1 MENTTPTFSEGMG
14 QEPKLTEVQKIQQR
28 VANSRVLLSPAVAQS
43 CLATVELALN
53 SGLFKMTDLDAAV
66 QIREEI
72 TKGIIDHNTTVAT
85 AQKQLEQAQLRDQEE
100 LERQLAEQREQER
113 QQLVDERILR
123 KTTQNRLAQM
133 EAILLKAGVS
143 IDLDGD
149 GTVGLPAGVQEE
161 TLTASESQQ
170 VAEILKTETPTPV
183 LEPVVP
189 VASSAMRLAR
199 SLNPVGVE
207 QPSVPLDT
215 PQSHTVIPSPVE
227 TNKPISENEEFVG
240 QIEAAKKSF
249 AEFVE
254 PKEVILEPTTI
265 IPEDANTSTEDFL
278 EEVEL
283 VATMNDLEEK
293 ETEEEYL
300 ESFPSL
306 ANISSGVSSED
317 QMEMDLIDEEE
328 FNASFDMEDEL
339 AVPVEDDTVPF
350 PTLDIGYESSK
361 PVVSGGNAP
370 NLKASVPTAPT
381 ITAPV
386 LEENDVVL
394 KQSDIKVFEEDLTE
408 PVEDEDEY
416 EEISIPSPSELNVM
430 TKSGILKEADKLG
443 FELTGTKNQMIEQF
457 SEQTEAFIAQL
468 QEDGEFLSA
477 SDTDEGVED
486 DGDEN
491 NRDGGYF

>member
-53 SGLFKMTDLDAAV
+53 SGLFKMADLDAAV

-100 LERQLAEQREQER
+100 LAKQLAEQREQER

-149 GTVGLPAGVQEE
+149 GTIGLPAGVQAE
-161 TLTASESQQ
+161 TLTASESEQ
-170 VAEILKTETPTPV
+170 VAEILKTEVPTPV

-199 SLNPVGVE
+199 SLNPVGAE
-207 QPSVPLDT
+207 QPIVPLDT

-283 VATMNDLEEK
+283 VSTMDEL
-293 ETEEEYL
+293 
-300 ESFPSL
+300 
-306 ANISSGVSSED
+306 D
-317 QMEMDLIDEEE
+317 QFEQDLIDEEQ
-328 FNASFDMEDEL
+328 FNASFENDQVEYEDEL
-339 AVPVEDDTVPF
+339 LDMPNVTEEHS
-350 PTLDIGYESSK
+350 TLDIGYETSK

-370 NLKASVPTAPT
+370 NLKATVPTAPSV
-381 ITAPV
+381 TAPV
-386 LEENDVVL
+386 LGENDVVL
-394 KQSDIKVFEEDLTE
+394 KQSDIRVFEEDLTE
-408 PVEDEDEY
+408 PVEEEDEY

-430 TKSGILKEADKLG
+430 TKSGILKEAEKLG

-457 SEQTEAFIAQL
+457 TEQTEAFIAQL

-477 SDTDEGVED
+477 SDTDGVDD

>member
-143 IDLDGD
+143 VDLDGD

-199 SLNPVGVE
+199 SLNPVGAE
-207 QPSVPLDT
+207 QPIVPLDT

-254 PKEVILEPTTI
+254 PQEVVTKEIVLEPTTI

-283 VATMNDLEEK
+283 VATMNDLEEE
-293 ETEEEYL
+293 ETEEEY
-300 ESFPSL
+300 L

-430 TKSGILKEADKLG
+430 TKSGILKEANKLG

-457 SEQTEAFIAQL
+457 TEQTEAFIAQL

-477 SDTDEGVED
+477 SDTDGVDD

>member
-53 SGLFKMTDLDAAV
+53 SGLFKMADLDAAV

-100 LERQLAEQREQER
+100 LAKQLAEQREQER

-149 GTVGLPAGVQEE
+149 GTIGLPAGVQAE
-161 TLTASESQQ
+161 TLTASESEQ
-170 VAEILKTETPTPV
+170 VAEILKTEVPTPV

-207 QPSVPLDT
+207 QPIVPLDT

-254 PKEVILEPTTI
+254 PKEVILEPKTI
-265 IPEDANTSTEDFL
+265 IPEDDNTSTEDFL

-283 VATMNDLEEK
+283 VSTMDEL
-293 ETEEEYL
+293 
-300 ESFPSL
+300 
-306 ANISSGVSSED
+306 D
-317 QMEMDLIDEEE
+317 QFEQDLIDEEQ
-328 FNASFDMEDEL
+328 FNASFENDQVEYEDEL
-339 AVPVEDDTVPF
+339 LDMPNVTEEHS
-350 PTLDIGYESSK
+350 TLDIGYETSK

-370 NLKASVPTAPT
+370 NLKATVPTAPSV
-381 ITAPV
+381 TAPV
-386 LEENDVVL
+386 LGENDVVL
-394 KQSDIKVFEEDLTE
+394 KQSDIRVFEEDLTE
-408 PVEDEDEY
+408 PVEEEDEY

-430 TKSGILKEADKLG
+430 SKSGILKEAEKLG

-457 SEQTEAFIAQL
+457 TEQTEAFIAQL

-477 SDTDEGVED
+477 SDTDGVDD

>member
-1 MENTTPTFSEGMG
+1 MEQFDTPPTFESEQVQPTEMERLVDRMQNFSIG
-14 QEPKLTEVQKIQQR
+14 LT
-28 VANSRVLLSPAVAQS
+28 PATAQAT
-43 CLATVELALN
+43 LATVTR
-53 SGLFKMTDLDAAV
+53 GLEQGMFKIEELDAIIT
-66 QIREEI
+66 IREEVN
-72 TKGIIDHNTTVAT
+72 KGIIEYNG
-85 AQKQLEQAQLRDQEE
+85 QMKQAQERMQVLQQEE
-100 LERQLAEQREQER
+100 VIKQQEEIANRIERERVKVRDERQL
-113 QQLVDERILR
+113 R
-123 KTTQNRLAQM
+123 KSTQDRLKLM
-133 EAILLKAGVS
+133 EDALAKAGIT

-149 GTVGLPAGVQEE
+149 GVIGLPAGEVA
-161 TLTASESQQ
+161 TPLTQTEQQ
-170 VAEILKTETPTPV
+170 RVDQIVADTPAPTPAPAPKPTSGAFK
-183 LEPVVP
+183 LARMMNPSEEPV
-189 VASSAMRLAR
+189 
-199 SLNPVGVE
+199 
-207 QPSVPLDT
+207 VPLDT

-293 ETEEEYL
+293 ETEEDYL

>member
-53 SGLFKMTDLDAAV
+53 SGLFKMADLDAAV

-100 LERQLAEQREQER
+100 LAKQLAEQREQER

-149 GTVGLPAGVQEE
+149 GTIGLPAGVQAE
-161 TLTASESQQ
+161 TLTASESEQ
-170 VAEILKTETPTPV
+170 VAEILKTEVPTPV

-207 QPSVPLDT
+207 QPIVPLDT

-265 IPEDANTSTEDFL
+265 IPEDANTSTADFL

-283 VATMNDLEEK
+283 VSTMDEL
-293 ETEEEYL
+293 
-300 ESFPSL
+300 
-306 ANISSGVSSED
+306 D
-317 QMEMDLIDEEE
+317 QFEQDLIDEEQ
-328 FNASFDMEDEL
+328 FNASFENDQVEYEDEL
-339 AVPVEDDTVPF
+339 LDMPNVTEEHS
-350 PTLDIGYESSK
+350 TLDIGYETSK

-370 NLKASVPTAPT
+370 NLKATVPTAPSV
-381 ITAPV
+381 TAPV
-386 LEENDVVL
+386 LGENDVVL
-394 KQSDIKVFEEDLTE
+394 KQSDIRVFEEDLTE
-408 PVEDEDEY
+408 PVEEEDEY

-430 TKSGILKEADKLG
+430 TKSGILKEAEKLG
-443 FELTGTKNQMIEQF
+443 FELIGTKNQMIEQF
-457 SEQTEAFIAQL
+457 TEQTEAFIAQL

-477 SDTDEGVED
+477 SDTDGVDD

>member
-207 QPSVPLDT
+207 QPTVPLDT

-283 VATMNDLEEK
+283 VATMNDFE
-293 ETEEEYL
+293 
-300 ESFPSL
+300 
-306 ANISSGVSSED
+306 ED
-317 QMEMDLIDEEE
+317 QMEMDLIDEEQ
-328 FNASFDMEDEL
+328 FNASFENDKVEYEDTLLDMPNVTEEHS
-339 AVPVEDDTVPF
+339 
-350 PTLDIGYESSK
+350 TLDIGYESSK
-361 PVVSGGNAP
+361 PIVSGGNAP
-370 NLKASVPTAPT
+370 NLKATVPTAPSV
-381 ITAPV
+381 TAPV
-386 LEENDVVL
+386 LGENDVVL
-394 KQSDIKVFEEDLTE
+394 KTSDIRIFEEEL
-408 PVEDEDEY
+408 PSVEEEEEY
-416 EEISIPSPSELNVM
+416 EEISIPSPSELKSL
-430 TKSGILKEADKLG
+430 TKNGILQEAKKLG
-443 FELTGTKNQMIEQF
+443 FELTGTKSQMIEQF
-457 SEQTEAFIAQL
+457 TEQTEAFIAQL
-468 QEDGEFLSA
+468 QEDGDFLSA

>member
-143 IDLDGD
+143 VDLDGD

-207 QPSVPLDT
+207 QPAVPLDT

-227 TNKPISENEEFVG
+227 NLSDKEQFEEK
-240 QIEAAKKSF
+240 IEEARKSF

-283 VATMNDLEEK
+283 VATMNDFE
-293 ETEEEYL
+293 
-300 ESFPSL
+300 
-306 ANISSGVSSED
+306 ED
-317 QMEMDLIDEEE
+317 QMEMDLIDEEQ
-328 FNASFDMEDEL
+328 FNASFENDKVEDDGSSQWDVYEDEL
-339 AVPVEDDTVPF
+339 LDMPNVTEEHS
-350 PTLDIGYESSK
+350 TLDIGYESSK

>member
-53 SGLFKMTDLDAAV
+53 SGLFKMADLDAAV

-100 LERQLAEQREQER
+100 LAKQLAEQREQER

-149 GTVGLPAGVQEE
+149 GTIGLPAGVQAE
-161 TLTASESQQ
+161 TLTASESEQ
-170 VAEILKTETPTPV
+170 VAEILKTEVPTPV

-207 QPSVPLDT
+207 QPIVPLDT

-265 IPEDANTSTEDFL
+265 IPEDANTSTADFL

-283 VATMNDLEEK
+283 VSTMDEL
-293 ETEEEYL
+293 
-300 ESFPSL
+300 
-306 ANISSGVSSED
+306 D
-317 QMEMDLIDEEE
+317 QFEQDLIDEEQ
-328 FNASFDMEDEL
+328 FNASFENDQVEYEDEL
-339 AVPVEDDTVPF
+339 LDMPNVTEEHS
-350 PTLDIGYESSK
+350 TLDIGYETSK

-370 NLKASVPTAPT
+370 NLKATVPTAPSV
-381 ITAPV
+381 TAPV
-386 LEENDVVL
+386 LGENDVVL
-394 KQSDIKVFEEDLTE
+394 KQSDIRVFEEDLTE
-408 PVEDEDEY
+408 PVEEEDEY

-430 TKSGILKEADKLG
+430 SKSGILKEAEKLG

-457 SEQTEAFIAQL
+457 TEQTEAFIAQL

-477 SDTDEGVED
+477 SDTDGVDD

>member
-53 SGLFKMTDLDAAV
+53 SGLFKMADLDAAV

-100 LERQLAEQREQER
+100 LAKQLAEQREQER

-149 GTVGLPAGVQEE
+149 GTIGLPAGVQAE
-161 TLTASESQQ
+161 TLTASESEQ
-170 VAEILKTETPTPV
+170 VAEILKTEVPTPV

-199 SLNPVGVE
+199 SLNPVGAE
-207 QPSVPLDT
+207 QPIVPLDT

-265 IPEDANTSTEDFL
+265 IPEDANTSTADFL

-283 VATMNDLEEK
+283 VSTMDEL
-293 ETEEEYL
+293 
-300 ESFPSL
+300 
-306 ANISSGVSSED
+306 D
-317 QMEMDLIDEEE
+317 QFEQDLIDEEQ
-328 FNASFDMEDEL
+328 FNASFENDQVEYEDEL
-339 AVPVEDDTVPF
+339 LDMPNVTEEHS
-350 PTLDIGYESSK
+350 TLDIGYETSK

-370 NLKASVPTAPT
+370 NLKATVPTAPSV
-381 ITAPV
+381 TAPV
-386 LEENDVVL
+386 LGENDVVL
-394 KQSDIKVFEEDLTE
+394 KQSDIRVFEEDLTE
-408 PVEDEDEY
+408 PVEEEDEY

-430 TKSGILKEADKLG
+430 SKSGILKEAEKLG
-443 FELTGTKNQMIEQF
+443 FELIGTKNQMIEQF
-457 SEQTEAFIAQL
+457 TEQTEAFIAQL

-477 SDTDEGVED
+477 SDTDGVDD

>member
-53 SGLFKMTDLDAAV
+53 SGLFKMADLDAAV

-100 LERQLAEQREQER
+100 LAKQLAEQREQER

-149 GTVGLPAGVQEE
+149 GTIGLPAGVQAE
-161 TLTASESQQ
+161 TLTASESEQ
-170 VAEILKTETPTPV
+170 VAEILRTEVPTPV

-207 QPSVPLDT
+207 QPIVPLDT

-283 VATMNDLEEK
+283 VSTMDEL
-293 ETEEEYL
+293 
-300 ESFPSL
+300 
-306 ANISSGVSSED
+306 D
-317 QMEMDLIDEEE
+317 QFEQDLIDEEQ
-328 FNASFDMEDEL
+328 FNASFENDQVEYEDEL
-339 AVPVEDDTVPF
+339 LDMPNVTEEHS
-350 PTLDIGYESSK
+350 TLDIGYETSK

-370 NLKASVPTAPT
+370 NLKATVPTAPSV
-381 ITAPV
+381 TAPV
-386 LEENDVVL
+386 LGENDVVL
-394 KQSDIKVFEEDLTE
+394 KQSDIRVFEEDLTE
-408 PVEDEDEY
+408 PVEEEDEY

-430 TKSGILKEADKLG
+430 TKSGILKEAEKLG
-443 FELTGTKNQMIEQF
+443 FELIGTKNQMIEQF
-457 SEQTEAFIAQL
+457 TEQTEAFIAQL

-477 SDTDEGVED
+477 SDTDGVDD

>member
-53 SGLFKMTDLDAAV
+53 SGLFKMADLDAAV

-100 LERQLAEQREQER
+100 LAKQLAEQREQER

-149 GTVGLPAGVQEE
+149 GTIGLPAGVQAE
-161 TLTASESQQ
+161 TLTASESEQ
-170 VAEILKTETPTPV
+170 VAEILKTEVPTPV

-199 SLNPVGVE
+199 SLNPVGAE
-207 QPSVPLDT
+207 QPIVPLDT

-283 VATMNDLEEK
+283 VSTMDEL
-293 ETEEEYL
+293 
-300 ESFPSL
+300 
-306 ANISSGVSSED
+306 D
-317 QMEMDLIDEEE
+317 QFEQDLIDEEQ
-328 FNASFDMEDEL
+328 FNASFENDQVEYEDEL
-339 AVPVEDDTVPF
+339 LDMPNVTEEHS
-350 PTLDIGYESSK
+350 TLDIGYETSK

-370 NLKASVPTAPT
+370 NLKATVPTAPSV
-381 ITAPV
+381 TAPV
-386 LEENDVVL
+386 LGENDVVL
-394 KQSDIKVFEEDLTE
+394 KQSDIRVFEEDLTE
-408 PVEDEDEY
+408 PVEEEDEY

-430 TKSGILKEADKLG
+430 TKSGILKEAEKLG
-443 FELTGTKNQMIEQF
+443 FELIGTKNQMIEQF
-457 SEQTEAFIAQL
+457 TEQTEAFIAQL

-477 SDTDEGVED
+477 SDTDGVDD

>member
-53 SGLFKMTDLDAAV
+53 SGLFKMADLDAAV

-100 LERQLAEQREQER
+100 LAKQLAEQREQER

-149 GTVGLPAGVQEE
+149 GTIGLPAGVQAE
-161 TLTASESQQ
+161 TLTASESEQ
-170 VAEILKTETPTPV
+170 VAEILKTEVPTPV

-199 SLNPVGVE
+199 SLNPVGAE
-207 QPSVPLDT
+207 QPVDSTPYEHRMPVPLDT
-215 PQSHTVIPSPVE
+215 PQSHTVIPSPAE
-227 TNKPISENEEFVG
+227 TNKPTSEKEEFDG
-240 QIEAAKKSF
+240 RIEEARKSF

-254 PKEVILEPTTI
+254 PKEVILEPTTS
-265 IPEDANTSTEDFL
+265 IPEDANTSTADFL

-283 VATMNDLEEK
+283 VSTMDEL
-293 ETEEEYL
+293 
-300 ESFPSL
+300 
-306 ANISSGVSSED
+306 D
-317 QMEMDLIDEEE
+317 QFEQDLIDEEQ
-328 FNASFDMEDEL
+328 FNASFENDKVEYEDTLLDMPNVTEEHS
-339 AVPVEDDTVPF
+339 
-350 PTLDIGYESSK
+350 TLDIGYETSK

-370 NLKASVPTAPT
+370 NLKATVPTAPSV
-381 ITAPV
+381 TAPV
-386 LEENDVVL
+386 LGENDVVL
-394 KQSDIKVFEEDLTE
+394 KQSDIRVFEEDLTE
-408 PVEDEDEY
+408 PVEEEDEY

-430 TKSGILKEADKLG
+430 SKSGILKEAEKLG

-457 SEQTEAFIAQL
+457 TEQTEAFIAQL

-477 SDTDEGVED
+477 SDTDGVDD

>member
-53 SGLFKMTDLDAAV
+53 SGLFKMADLDAAV

-100 LERQLAEQREQER
+100 LAKQLAEQREQER

-149 GTVGLPAGVQEE
+149 GTIGLPAGVQAE
-161 TLTASESQQ
+161 TLTASESEQ
-170 VAEILKTETPTPV
+170 VAEILKTEVPTPV

-207 QPSVPLDT
+207 QPIVPLDT

-283 VATMNDLEEK
+283 VSTMDEL
-293 ETEEEYL
+293 
-300 ESFPSL
+300 
-306 ANISSGVSSED
+306 D
-317 QMEMDLIDEEE
+317 QFEQDLIDEEQ
-328 FNASFDMEDEL
+328 FNASFENDQVEYEDEL
-339 AVPVEDDTVPF
+339 LDMPNVTEEHS
-350 PTLDIGYESSK
+350 TLDIGYETSK

-370 NLKASVPTAPT
+370 NLKATVPTAPSV
-381 ITAPV
+381 TAPV
-386 LEENDVVL
+386 LGENDVVL
-394 KQSDIKVFEEDLTE
+394 KQSDIRVFEEDLTE
-408 PVEDEDEY
+408 PVEEEDEY

-430 TKSGILKEADKLG
+430 SKSGILKEAEKLG

-457 SEQTEAFIAQL
+457 TEQTEAFIAQL

-477 SDTDEGVED
+477 SDTDGVDD

>member
-53 SGLFKMTDLDAAV
+53 SGLFKMADLDAAV

-100 LERQLAEQREQER
+100 LAKQLAEQREQER

-149 GTVGLPAGVQEE
+149 GTIGLPAGVQAE
-161 TLTASESQQ
+161 TLTASESEQ
-170 VAEILKTETPTPV
+170 VAEILKTEVPTPV

-199 SLNPVGVE
+199 SLNPVGAE
-207 QPSVPLDT
+207 QPIVPLDT

-265 IPEDANTSTEDFL
+265 IPEDANTSTADFL

-283 VATMNDLEEK
+283 VSTMDEL
-293 ETEEEYL
+293 
-300 ESFPSL
+300 
-306 ANISSGVSSED
+306 D
-317 QMEMDLIDEEE
+317 QFEQDLIDEEQ
-328 FNASFDMEDEL
+328 FNASFENDQVEYEDEL
-339 AVPVEDDTVPF
+339 LDMPNVTEEHS
-350 PTLDIGYESSK
+350 TLDIGYETSK

-370 NLKASVPTAPT
+370 NLKATVPTAPSV
-381 ITAPV
+381 TAPV
-386 LEENDVVL
+386 LGENDVVL
-394 KQSDIKVFEEDLTE
+394 KQSDIRVFEEDLTE
-408 PVEDEDEY
+408 PVEEEDEY

-430 TKSGILKEADKLG
+430 TKSGILKEAEKLG
-443 FELTGTKNQMIEQF
+443 FELIGTKNQMIEQF
-457 SEQTEAFIAQL
+457 TEQTEAFIAQL

-477 SDTDEGVED
+477 SDTDGVDD

>member
-53 SGLFKMTDLDAAV
+53 SGLFKMADLDAAV

-100 LERQLAEQREQER
+100 LAKQLAEQREQER

-149 GTVGLPAGVQEE
+149 GTIGLPAGVQAE
-161 TLTASESQQ
+161 TLTASESEQ
-170 VAEILKTETPTPV
+170 VAEILRTEVPTPV

-199 SLNPVGVE
+199 SLNPVGAE
-207 QPSVPLDT
+207 QPIVPLDT

-283 VATMNDLEEK
+283 VATMNDFE
-293 ETEEEYL
+293 
-300 ESFPSL
+300 
-306 ANISSGVSSED
+306 ED
-317 QMEMDLIDEEE
+317 QMEMDLIDEEQ
-328 FNASFDMEDEL
+328 FNASFENDQVEYEDEL
-339 AVPVEDDTVPF
+339 LDMPNVTEEHS
-350 PTLDIGYESSK
+350 TLDIGYETSK

-370 NLKASVPTAPT
+370 NLKATVPTAPSV
-381 ITAPV
+381 TAPV
-386 LEENDVVL
+386 LGENDVVL
-394 KQSDIKVFEEDLTE
+394 KQSDIRVFEEDLTE
-408 PVEDEDEY
+408 PVEEEDEY

-430 TKSGILKEADKLG
+430 TKSGILKEAEKLG
-443 FELTGTKNQMIEQF
+443 FELIGTKNQMIEQF
-457 SEQTEAFIAQL
+457 TEQTEAFIAQL

-477 SDTDEGVED
+477 SDTDGVDD